1 MLNYQSVIWG
11 KTHGFN
17 WFAWSCL
24 ISRIGTLRYGSK
36 ACEHQNGWSGC
47 SFTKIWYQNVSNVL
61 FFFYSSPSWYC
72 HWRGVMVEK
81 TTTRGSQ
88 VFKHVVKKK
97 KTSTRSVRWSFR
109 QSQAVHDYLL
119 HSSQPSLKMLWLS
132 WFRMAQASIFSAV
145 PCTVF
150 MCHLCETIMCW
161 TTECSSP
168 GHEKTTKPSKIR
180 LVSEY
185 VKKTWYKACST
196 TVCQVC
202 DTSDR
207 KQGRGF
213 LTMRQGQVASRW
225 RISPRPEHRDNMGGS

>member
-1 MLNYQSVIWG
+1 
-11 KTHGFN
+11 
-17 WFAWSCL
+17 
-24 ISRIGTLRYGSK
+24 
-36 ACEHQNGWSGC
+36 
-47 SFTKIWYQNVSNVL
+47 
-61 FFFYSSPSWYC
+61 
-72 HWRGVMVEK
+72 
-81 TTTRGSQ
+81 
-88 VFKHVVKKK
+88 
-97 KTSTRSVRWSFR
+97 
-109 QSQAVHDYLL
+109 
-119 HSSQPSLKMLWLS
+119 MLWLS

-225 RISPRPEHRDNMGGS
+225 RISPRPEHRDNMGGLNIGGPQVTMVVSLLNGLMTWIWDTSSCSLPLLNTSFQRFDPAVRPHFNQSSADASFGRRGRWNIDAQSKNLDCLVETWF